1 MSGILCFHCCH
12 TFTTQSLSLPT
23 SYNKDVFETRG
34 HFCSWE
40 CMKAFVVY
48 SKDDVKFNKFSL
60 ITLMRSS
67 MNLFTTLIC
76 APHREMLIAF
86 GGKMSIEEFR
96 SSNDI
101 YTYLPGPMI
110 KLNPL
115 IEKNTN
121 ISCVSREDASK
132 MFVNM
137 DNDNELVL
145 KKKKPL
151 NALERA
157 MGLVKEN

>member
-1 MSGILCFHCCH
+1 
-12 TFTTQSLSLPT
+12 
-23 SYNKDVFETRG
+23 
-34 HFCSWE
+34 
-40 CMKAFVVY
+40 
-48 SKDDVKFNKFSL
+48 
-60 ITLMRSS
+60 MRSH
-67 MNLFTTLIC
+67 MNVTATLKC
-76 APHREMLIAF
+76 APHREMLVAF
-86 GGKMSIEEFR
+86 GGTLSIEEFR
-96 SSNDI
+96 HNNDV
-101 YTYLPGPMI
+101 YTFLPGPMI

-137 DNDNELVL
+137 ENDNDLVL
-145 KKKKPL
+145 KKNKPL